1 MEVSDDFPLPIHL
14 QSNFQNFYNRDLYGT
29 WSSFIPV
36 PDVGTTIFFFG
47 SSYMIVKSKIN
58 VENLRFLI
66 LSHVFVPPKKSLS
79 LMSFCGCL
87 YSRFDYFNIVK
98 YKHIISM
105 YSMCM
110 SVYASGNF
118 NKKNLL
124 YIDDSPRTHGN
135 IAGFINIYRTSLFSI
150 NKMILIT
157 WLQKIWEWILVI
169 VEFT

>member
-1 MEVSDDFPLPIHL
+1 MHVL
-14 QSNFQNFYNRDLYGT
+14 
-29 WSSFIPV
+29 
-36 PDVGTTIFFFG
+36 DVGTKFYFCG
-47 SSYMIVKSKIN
+47 NSYMISKYKID
-58 VENLRFLI
+58 VANLGLFI

-157 WLQKIWEWILVI
+157 
-169 VEFT
+169 